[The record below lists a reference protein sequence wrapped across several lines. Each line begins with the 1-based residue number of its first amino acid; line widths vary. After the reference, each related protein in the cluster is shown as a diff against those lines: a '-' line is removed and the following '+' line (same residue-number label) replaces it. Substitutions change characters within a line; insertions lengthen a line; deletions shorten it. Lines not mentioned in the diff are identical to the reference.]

1 MAKKHMHGH
10 KRRFQVLLDPNR
22 ARLFD
27 SLAREEKLKTAA
39 FLRKQLYQALELLV
53 PKESYAE
60 AAEADAEI
68 RNKWLE
74 QTRTRRS
81 NK

>member
-1 MAKKHMHGH
+1 MAQKHMHGH

-22 ARLFD
+22 ASLFD

-53 PKESYAE
+53 PEESYAE
-60 AAEADAEI
+60 AAKADAEV
-68 RNKWLE
+68 RTRWLE
-74 QTRTRRS
+74 QARTKRS